1 MSLKYV
7 LSENL
12 NPQNPTAPR
21 KWYAVAK
28 SSGEVSLKELSKE
41 ITQRSTVNSA
51 DTLAVL
57 DSLTQVLTEHL
68 NRGEIV
74 RFGDFGSF
82 RVTLS
87 GEGADTEAAY
97 NSSLIKSTKVQFRP
111 GEDIKQM
118 LNNLKFEKF

>member
-1 MSLKYV
+1 MALKYV

-12 NPQNPTAPR
+12 NPQDPTAPR

-57 DSLTQVLTEHL
+57 DVLNQVLTEHL
-68 NRGEIV
+68 NSGEIV

-82 RVTLS
+82 RITIS
-87 GEGADTEAAY
+87 SEGAVTEQAY
-97 NSSLIKSTKVQFRP
+97 NSSLIKSAKVQFRP